1 MFTLCLQE
9 QTDDEMMMIQR
20 YAHAFVMTL
29 LLLCSILKHM
39 CLIICGK
46 IEKKKKKD
54 ITAEF
59 KKLCTLR
66 KRRADQSVE
75 SIVFIWPRVT
85 AKGGRLIK
93 KFHKSGKCFLT
104 SCVNGTDNV
113 LHPFKQC

>member
-29 LLLCSILKHM
+29 LLLCSVLKHM

-46 IEKKKKKD
+46 IEKKKKKGHHCR
-54 ITAEF
+54 IQ
-59 KKLCTLR
+59 KLCTLQ

-75 SIVFIWPRVT
+75 PIVFIWLRVT

-104 SCVNGTDNV
+104 LCVNGSDNV